1 MFRRSRFSIRPN
13 VGTAGRTAATPQEAP
28 SSNQESSETPK
39 DISESIAVTD
49 VKSDGTPSE
58 KTTAPVDGNDQN
70 AEGAISSA
78 AVQRRKR
85 FSVKP
90 KVAPGR
96 PSALARTSRS
106 LAKADTETPVETPA
120 SDLEKPSASIQ
131 TGTTSA
137 PQGLQSPRRR
147 RRSEESKQPK
157 AQPKP
162 APDSSEPSAVLLP
175 EDSLEQTHLPVDSG
189 LQLKSKSGSQVEEV
203 PPRPPDKVLF
213 SIPDREAVELSE
225 RAKSLVSSKSGHSL
239 SQSALSLSRLL
250 NDPSDLQRLAKAQKL
265 RELLRQEKHKEKKL
279 KKIKPHVKEYTLDP
293 TKMTMR
299 DLIHYLPLSNPMTS
313 TVEDITQE
321 NETVLPPSPA
331 REPSPEKVPEPEA
344 PPELPSTVEDEEE
357 MAEEEDDSLMVP
369 QVKVA
374 EDGSLIIDEESL
386 TVEVQRA
393 KGPNPA
399 QDRDPIFERGSTT
412 TYSSFRRSSYSK
424 PWSSEETEMFYLS
437 VSMVGTDFSMI
448 CQLFPHRARSEIK
461 NKFKKEERENSWR
474 IDKAFRERRK
484 LDIEYFSKLL
494 EKILEVQQ
502 NRKKLKTLV
511 KKNSPKN
518 SKRKAK
524 GKKAES
530 TLSDLEEE
538 NEDDANEVPNL
549 EDEDEEEE
557 EEEEG
562 EKEKENLCNEG
573 GTPVSKPK
581 KQRKR
586 KAKQA
591 AVNEEAN
598 DKKKKTGEKSNEQGE
613 ACIPEDPEATLAED
627 QTTPAMSEKTE
638 NVNASKDTAIK
649 PAKLSRG
656 RAPKPL
662 LPLGRK
668 WSKKLPPDSTKAK
681 DTASDKED
689 ESVTDE
695 ASEEQVN
702 QDSSALREDD
712 KRKSDDVDISSEEE
726 DVTAPPPKPTR
737 YGRVPKPT
745 NLLNYPAK
753 EEPTSASNSSPA
765 SPVMSAASAAKP
777 KPKCTAKRGRSSKQ
791 QSAQQSKKPKLVTLR
806 TSRSDFSDDDEEQ
819 QDQEE
824 VEEEEYPLCSPGED
838 STAPVFVPA
847 SLRSPHPVISEVE
860 ETMEELDILANMPD
874 VLGLSQDVLCPD
886 SSFELAHTDTGSAE
900 PCEHQLDLLVDVI
913 DFLSSEHPEVTED
926 ESYNEAAQTL
936 LTIGNLTQLSE
947 QSQIVTE
954 DHTTGTTSVSAE
966 EMEQHQGDADQEENC
981 EIHIMFDHGDTEIS
995 EMIATVEPQQGTTDS
1010 GDAPMVEASEQS
1022 CGGQKTVS
1030 YTDFGPQLQ
1039 SSPESAKKQSPQTR
1053 KGRLS
1058 KVKPKPNLGRGS
1070 RTEQPKPRPDTSTEQ
1085 TAGGT
1090 NIEASN
1096 IQVTESLSAPEETT
1110 PKILE
1115 NTPTSSIDDDS
1126 STKVK
1131 HTEEMRVT
1139 QDRSGAAALD
1149 QSASE
1154 HQSHCFSDAQLE
1166 TRDTISDQKLKSH
1179 AEIIQSFSSNLATSE
1194 TSDSVPVHEGSQHPA
1209 AFVTPV
1215 DDVPVG
1221 QKEKSEAAST
1231 SQIKRGRS
1239 QKVKPKPILA
1249 QTSRTARSK
1258 PQTTKA
1264 TVQKDASPAP
1274 DPQIHENTREV
1285 EPEATSS
1292 TCPENP
1298 SQSTGPAAALIPSF
1312 DLGSTHTPAIEL
1324 STAEEKRTVG
1334 GLDQSVSQNQILS
1347 EPCNRNTGSTSG
1359 STDEKM
1365 ATCDDATESRDNPAT
1380 SVTVKQVGQDCAPVK
1395 ESSDHPAS
1403 SVTPVDAVAV
1413 SQKEKS
1419 EAASSGQI
1427 KRGRSQKVKP
1437 KPILAETSRTARIL
1451 SEPSNRETAPTSGS
1465 TNEKMATCDGTAE
1478 SSDNLV
1484 TSDSAFTK
1492 SQVGQDSAPKI
1503 SDHPASSVTPVDDV
1517 PVSQKEESEAASTS
1531 QIKRGRSQKVKPKPI
1546 LAQTT
1551 RTARS
1556 KPQTTEDSEKYF
1568 SPTPVPKVNEKT
1580 KEESE
1585 AICGT
1590 SDEKPSHS
1598 TGPASVLVPL
1608 FDLGSA
1614 LTATQELSTTEE
1626 RRTADSLV
1634 GQVYLQNQSISET
1647 SYINT
1652 GSTSGSTDDTMATG
1666 DAASVQEST
1675 DHPASFVITEDLPV
1689 SQKEEGQVASTS
1701 QIRRGRAQK
1710 IKPKPNL
1717 AATSRTARSKLQTT
1731 KDPVMQVQLVETPS
1745 SPTVKPQ
1752 STKKTTAEME
1762 APRICSISLPI
1773 QSTDTATV
1781 SVPSLELC
1789 STHKPSEESY
1799 ATMEQQTEVG
1809 LNSILKSS
1817 EPNVPHRRQQFSKVK
1832 PNLGSSTKTTR
1843 IKVQPKTIIEP
1854 SVMDTSSNVASEP
1867 SPVDNSQT
1875 EVKLIEEDLKVWTS
1889 SQGPLNTDLSLNKSV
1904 PAESEKP
1911 EATSSDGIVMATSCV
1926 ADNQPLL
1933 PDTITEGEIREVS
1946 TFERKSTGGK
1956 MSNNDSVEAGPASQ
1970 VPDPITASESQ
1981 SPEGGSTESKI
1992 SSVLA
1997 TNVFSITTVHPTESY
2012 PQSCPE
2018 SDSEV
2023 KSQDAAQQCS
2033 ETRETHQTSKDK
2045 TQTASRTELELTDSS
2060 KSTKKG
2066 PQSRRGRL
2074 IIPKPNLGRSSRPQ
2088 QPQQVRSPAQAQAD
2102 TGAQSESLD
2111 ASVSLNPVSELPPD
2125 IPDPIGGAV
2134 ESHSH
2139 QESCPNDAQSLLVTS
2154 EPMPPGSDIP
2164 FFILSLS
2171 EIPVC
2176 SSGELMDSAAGHL
2189 PYLQDGD
2196 APIQQLSVP
2205 GESLAPADD
2214 TSLSNVPVSMRL
2226 EGSSEMGFLG
2236 VKDDEQDSAVSVMEN
2251 PEDPQETVQ
2260 PPTLPE
2266 IVENNAKTETHL
2278 AKKRISGAGRRAK
2291 VQVKP
2296 NTTKKT
2302 QASKTVAA
2310 NTNQESGL
2318 PGPSTQTEASDAK
2331 TTAGKVGVAEP
2342 QERSGEHGDIGK
2354 ETLSVGES
2362 PEDGSPRAQTKTKT
2376 RRMITRAR
2384 KPDDF
2389 PSFLSDANTSD
2400 PPCGKAASKGPKV
2413 QTPRTGKHSTSTPAA
2428 STFTVAPS
2436 PGQTEQPQ
2444 KLSRSTSST
2453 TSPALTNPSTS
2464 QCTAEVSAPQ
2474 QGDCVES
2481 SATEVEPTSV
2491 SQYFLSDIF
2500 TEVE

>member
-1 MFRRSRFSIRPN
+1 MKSVVCHSAINESAFLAAEDILRSCSVIVKMFRRSRFSIRPN

-39 DISESIAVTD
+39 DISESSTPIAVTD
-49 VKSDGTPSE
+49 IKSDVTPSE
-58 KTTAPVDGNDQN
+58 KTTAPGDGNDQN
-70 AEGAISSA
+70 VEGASSSA

-96 PSALARTSRS
+96 PSNLARTSRT
-106 LAKADTETPVETPA
+106 LAKADAETPA
-120 SDLEKPSASIQ
+120 ETPGSDLEKPSTSIQ
-131 TGTTSA
+131 TGTTA
-137 PQGLQSPRRR
+137 TPQGLQSPRRR

-157 AQPKP
+157 VQPKP
-162 APDSSEPSAVLLP
+162 TPDSSESSAVLLP
-175 EDSLEQTHLPVDSG
+175 EDSLEQTDQPTDSG
-189 LQLKSKSGSQVEEV
+189 QQLESKSGSQVEEV

-225 RAKSLVSSKSGHSL
+225 RAKSLVSSKSGRSL
-239 SQSALSLSRLL
+239 SPSALSLSRLL

-279 KKIKPHVKEYTLDP
+279 KKMKPHVKEYTLDP

-313 TVEDITQE
+313 SVEDITQE

-344 PPELPSTVEDEEE
+344 PPELPSTMEDEEE

-424 PWSSEETEMFYLS
+424 PWSSEETDMFYLA

-474 IDKAFRERRK
+474 IDKAFKERRK

-494 EKILEVQQ
+494 EKILEVQK
-502 NRKKLKTLV
+502 NRKKLKSLV
-511 KKNSPKN
+511 KKNSPKK

-524 GKKAES
+524 GKKAAS
-530 TLSDLEEE
+530 TLSDVEEE
-538 NEDDANEVPNL
+538 NENDANEVPNL
-549 EDEDEEEE
+549 EDEA
-557 EEEEG
+557 EG
-562 EKEKENLCNEG
+562 EKENENLCNEG

-613 ACIPEDPEATLAED
+613 ACIPEDPEAALAED
-627 QTTPAMSEKTE
+627 QTTPDMSEKTE
-638 NVNASKDTAIK
+638 NVNVSKDTAIK

-689 ESVTDE
+689 ESVTDG
-695 ASEEQVN
+695 ASKEQVN
-702 QDSSALREDD
+702 PDSSPLREDN
-712 KRKSDDVDISSEEE
+712 KRKSDDADISSEEE
-726 DVTAPPPKPTR
+726 DVTAPPPRPTR

-745 NLLNYPAK
+745 KLLNYPAK
-753 EEPTSASNSSPA
+753 EEPTSPSNTSPA

-806 TSRSDFSDDDEEQ
+806 TSRSEFSDDDDDDEKQ

-824 VEEEEYPLCSPGED
+824 IEEEEYPLCSPGED

-886 SSFELAHTDTGSAE
+886 SSFDLAQNDTGTAE

-913 DFLSSEHPEVTED
+913 DFLSSEHTEVTED

-936 LTIGNLTQLSE
+936 LTIGNLAQLTA
-947 QSQIVTE
+947 QNQIITE

-966 EMEQHQGDADQEENC
+966 ETEQHLGDADQLENC
-981 EIHIMFDHGDTEIS
+981 EIHIMFGHGDTETS
-995 EMIATVEPQQGTTDS
+995 EIIATVEPQH
-1010 GDAPMVEASEQS
+1010 APMVETSDQS

-1030 YTDFGPQLQ
+1030 YTDFSPQLE
-1039 SSPESAKKQSPQTR
+1039 SSPESAKKHSPQTS

-1058 KVKPKPNLGRGS
+1058 KVKPKPNLNRGS
-1070 RTEQPKPRPDTSTEQ
+1070 RTEQPKSQPDTSTEQ
-1085 TAGGT
+1085 TAGET
-1090 NIEASN
+1090 NSEASN
-1096 IQVTESLSAPEETT
+1096 IQVTESPSAPEEIT

-1115 NTPTSSIDDDS
+1115 YSPTSSIDDDS
-1126 STKVK
+1126 STKFK
-1131 HTEEMRVT
+1131 HTEELGVT
-1139 QDRSGAAALD
+1139 GDRSGTAALD

-1154 HQSHCFSDAQLE
+1154 HQSHCFSDAQFE
-1166 TRDTISDQKLKSH
+1166 PSGEQANRDTMSDQKLRSH

-1194 TSDSVPVHEGSQHPA
+1194 TSDSAPVHEESQHSA

-1215 DDVPVG
+1215 DDVPVS

-1239 QKVKPKPILA
+1239 QKVKPKPVLA
-1249 QTSRTARSK
+1249 QTRTARSK

-1264 TVQKDASPAP
+1264 TVEKDPSPTP
-1274 DPQIHENTREV
+1274 VPKVHEKTIEV

-1292 TCPENP
+1292 TSPEYP

-1312 DLGSTHTPAIEL
+1312 DLGSTHTPTEEL
-1324 STAEEKRTVG
+1324 SNR

-1347 EPCNRNTGSTSG
+1347 EPSNRDTGSTSG

-1365 ATCDDATESRDNPAT
+1365 ATR
-1380 SVTVKQVGQDCAPVK
+1380 
-1395 ESSDHPAS
+1395 
-1403 SVTPVDAVAV
+1403 
-1413 SQKEKS
+1413 
-1419 EAASSGQI
+1419 
-1427 KRGRSQKVKP
+1427 
-1437 KPILAETSRTARIL
+1437 
-1451 SEPSNRETAPTSGS
+1451 
-1465 TNEKMATCDGTAE
+1465 DGTTE

-1484 TSDSAFTK
+1484 TSDSAVTK
-1492 SQVGQDSAPKI
+1492 SQVGQDSAPES
-1503 SDHPASSVTPVDDV
+1503 SDHPAPSVTPVDNV
-1517 PVSQKEESEAASTS
+1517 PVSQKEESEAASTC
-1531 QIKRGRSQKVKPKPI
+1531 QIQRGRSQKVKPKPN

-1556 KPQTTEDSEKYF
+1556 KPQTTEDS
-1568 SPTPVPKVNEKT
+1568 SPTPVPKVDEKT
-1580 KEESE
+1580 KVESE
-1585 AICGT
+1585 AICGI
-1590 SDEKPSHS
+1590 SPEIPSHS
-1598 TGPASVLVPL
+1598 TGPASVLIPL
-1608 FDLGSA
+1608 FDLGST
-1614 LTATQELSTTEE
+1614 LTPTQELSTTEE
-1626 RRTADSLV
+1626 RRTADALV
-1634 GQVYLQNQSISET
+1634 VQVYSQNQSISET
-1647 SYINT
+1647 SYIDT
-1652 GSTSGSTDDTMATG
+1652 GSTSGSTDEKMAAG
-1666 DAASVQEST
+1666 DAASVQESS
-1675 DHPASFVITEDLPV
+1675 DHPASCVTSEDLPV
-1689 SQKEEGQVASTS
+1689 SQKEEREGASS
-1701 QIRRGRAQK
+1701 CQIRRGRAQK

-1717 AATSRTARSKLQTT
+1717 AQASRTARSKPQTT
-1731 KDPVMQVQLVETPS
+1731 KDPVMHVQLVETPS

-1762 APRICSISLPI
+1762 APPICSISLPI
-1773 QSTDTATV
+1773 QSTDTSTV
-1781 SVPSLELC
+1781 SVPPLELC
-1789 STHKPSEESY
+1789 STHKPTEESS

-1809 LNSILKSS
+1809 LNSIVKSS
-1817 EPNVPHRRQQFSKVK
+1817 EQNVPHRRQQFSKVK
-1832 PNLGSSTKTTR
+1832 PNIGSSTKTTR
-1843 IKVQPKTIIEP
+1843 IKLQPKTISEP
-1854 SVMDTSSNVASEP
+1854 SVMETSSNVTSEP
-1867 SPVDNSQT
+1867 SPVDNSQI
-1875 EVKLIEEDLKVWTS
+1875 EGKLIEEDLKLLTS
-1889 SQGPLNTDLSLNKSV
+1889 SQCPLNTELSLKKSA
-1904 PAESEKP
+1904 PAESEKT
-1911 EATSSDGIVMATSCV
+1911 EGTSSDGIGMATSCV
-1926 ADNQPLL
+1926 AENQSLL
-1933 PDTITEGEIREVS
+1933 PDTIPESEISEMS
-1946 TFERKSTGGK
+1946 TFERESTGDK
-1956 MSNNDSVEAGPASQ
+1956 MSNNDSAEAGPASQ
-1970 VPDPITASESQ
+1970 VSDPITASESQ

-1997 TNVFSITTVHPTESY
+1997 TNVFSITTVHPTESC
-2012 PQSCPE
+2012 PESCPE

-2023 KSQDAAQQCS
+2023 KSQDAARQCS
-2033 ETRETHQTSKDK
+2033 ETRETPQTSNDRS
-2045 TQTASRTELELTDSS
+2045 QSASRTDSSRLELIDYS
-2060 KSTKKG
+2060 KSPKKG
-2066 PQSRRGRL
+2066 SQSRRGRL
-2074 IIPKPNLGRSSRPQ
+2074 INPRPNLGRSSRPP
-2088 QPQQVRSPAQAQAD
+2088 QPQQVRSTAQAQAD
-2102 TGAQSESLD
+2102 SGAQSESVD
-2111 ASVSLNPVSELPPD
+2111 ASVSLNPVSELRPD
-2125 IPDPIGGAV
+2125 IPDPVEGAV
-2134 ESHSH
+2134 ESHSR
-2139 QESCPNDAQSLLVTS
+2139 QESCPNDAQSLLGLTQFIDQESDSHSNDAVSSTGCVTQAVDNFSQNMSTLGTEGTQSHPCLTIFPDLTS
-2154 EPMPPGSDIP
+2154 EPMPPGSDVP

-2176 SSGELMDSAAGHL
+2176 SSGEVMDSAAGPL
-2189 PYLQDGD
+2189 PYLFGGD
-2196 APIQQLSVP
+2196 APIQQQSVP
-2205 GESLAPADD
+2205 GESLAPEED
-2214 TSLSNVPVSMRL
+2214 TSLSNVPVSMSL
-2226 EGSSEMGFLG
+2226 EESSEMGFLG
-2236 VKDDEQDSAVSVMEN
+2236 VKDEGRDSAVHKVSVMEN

-2266 IVENNAKTETHL
+2266 TVENNAKTETHL
-2278 AKKRISGAGRRAK
+2278 AKKRISGTGRRAK

-2296 NTTKKT
+2296 NITKKT

-2310 NTNQESGL
+2310 NTNQDSGL
-2318 PGPSTQTEASDAK
+2318 PGPSMQAEASDAK
-2331 TTAGKVGVAEP
+2331 TTAGKVGVTEP
-2342 QERSGEHGDIGK
+2342 QKGSGDHVDIGK
-2354 ETLSVGES
+2354 ETPSVGKS
-2362 PEDGSPRAQTKTKT
+2362 PEDRSPRAQTKTKT
-2376 RRMITRAR
+2376 RGMTTRAR
-2384 KPDDF
+2384 KSDDF

-2400 PPCGKAASKGPKV
+2400 PPRGKAASKGPKV
-2413 QTPRTGKHSTSTPAA
+2413 QTPPTRKHSTSTPAA

-2436 PGQTEQPQ
+2436 PGHTEQPQ
-2444 KLSRSTSST
+2444 KLSYSTSSA
-2453 TSPALTNPSTS
+2453 TSPALTSPSTS
-2464 QCTAEVSAPQ
+2464 QCTAEVSASQ
-2474 QGDCVES
+2474 QSDCVES